1 VVNGVKVNELG
12 QYTVTYKVKD
22 SSGNESTLQRT
33 VNVKDTLPP
42 VITLI
47 GDNILEISSG
57 EEYIELGASASD
69 SFDESV
75 DVVISGSVDTNTQG
89 EYEINYIA
97 ADTSGNASA
106 VTRIV
111 KVLAPVL
118 DPRLQMFN
126 VGSASV
132 PEGDQF
138 YALFKAIDIPVGT
151 KVFYKL
157 SGNGL
162 TGDDVEGGVTGSADI
177 VPMRSGPPNPSGTI
191 PGGGLGAIIR
201 IPLVE
206 DQLTEGDE
214 SIEIS
219 FFTDETF
226 ETAYEHNAYG
236 KNITDISTT
245 PVDVEQKITKL
256 IPNRNGGT
264 INSLTLGFNSKAGSE
279 YQIMYSNDLSNWEV
293 LNTVQSTGETTEVSI
308 DVQTDDFK
316 SLFYKVRELLE

>member
-1 VVNGVKVNELG
+1 MIEPKLQIFNLGGAGVSE
-12 QYTVTYKVKD
+12 
-22 SSGNESTLQRT
+22 GN
-33 VNVKDTLPP
+33 V
-42 VITLI
+42 
-47 GDNILEISSG
+47 
-57 EEYIELGASASD
+57 
-69 SFDESV
+69 
-75 DVVISGSVDTNTQG
+75 
-89 EYEINYIA
+89 
-97 ADTSGNASA
+97 
-106 VTRIV
+106 
-111 KVLAPVL
+111 
-118 DPRLQMFN
+118 
-126 VGSASV
+126 
-132 PEGDQF
+132 F

-151 KVFYKL
+151 KVYYKL

-162 TGDDVEGGVTGSADI
+162 TGDDVEGELTGSADI
-177 VPMRSGPPNPSGTI
+177 IPMRSGPASPSGTTI

-236 KNITDISTT
+236 KTIADTSTT

-264 INSLTLGFNSKAGSE
+264 INSLTLGFNSIAGAE
-279 YQIMYSNDLSNWEV
+279 YEILYSGDLSNWEV

-316 SLFYKVRELLE
+316 SLFYKVRAMLE